1 MSNHLMF
8 WRSAG
13 LERVI
18 CKNRSQPRRRRRDQ
32 DHLPCSRHSAAELAA
47 FERSLRKP
55 VAALRVVKH

>member
-13 LERVI
+13 LDQVI
-18 CKNRSQPRRRRRDQ
+18 CKNRSQPRQRVRDQ
-32 DHLPCSRHSAAELAA
+32 DHLPCSQHSAAELAA

-55 VAALRVVKH
+55 VATLRIVKH